1 MFLRRMMKKLSLA
14 LAVLLA
20 LGILILPASAKVAVT
35 TLYVRGQELI
45 TTPEICRISGV
56 TYVPLRG
63 FVTAL
68 DETAE
73 FSWNDR
79 TSTATVTVKGLELK
93 VPQNEKYIVANGRY
107 LYLNG
112 TVHNENGSLM
122 LPVRPLAKAFGVNVD
137 WDEVHQSVYVSG
149 DVDPILP
156 DWCFY
161 NEETLYWLSHI
172 VYAEA
177 GIEPLDGQIAVAEV
191 VLNRVDKRCWPNTV
205 YEVVFDTRAG
215 VQFSPITNGTIYLEP
230 SKEAVIAAKLA
241 LDGADVVGD
250 SYFFLNPD
258 IANSGW
264 FDRNCEYVTTIGS
277 HRFYTSELW

>member
-1 MFLRRMMKKLSLA
+1 MFLRRLTRALSLVLA
-14 LAVLLA
+14 LLLAV
-20 LGILILPASAKVAVT
+20 GILVLPASARAAVT
-35 TLYVRGQELI
+35 TLYVRGQELV
-45 TTPEICRISGV
+45 TTPEVCRIGGV

-68 DETAE
+68 DEKAQ
-73 FSWNDR
+73 FRWDDR
-79 TSTATVTVKGLELK
+79 TGMATVTVKDLELK
-93 VPQNEKYIVANGRY
+93 VTQNEKYIVANGRY

-112 TVHNENGSLM
+112 TVRNENGSLM
-122 LPVRPLAKAFGVNVD
+122 LPVRPLAKAFGVTVD
-137 WDEVHQSVYVSG
+137 WDEETESVHVSG
-149 DVDPILP
+149 EVKPILP

-177 GIEPLDGQIAVAEV
+177 GIEPLEGQIAVAEV

-205 YEVVFDTRAG
+205 YGVVFDTSAG
-215 VQFSPITNGTIYLEP
+215 VQFSPISNGTIYLEP
-230 SKEAVIAAKLA
+230 SREAVIAAKLA

-258 IANSGW
+258 IASSKW
-264 FDRNCEYVTTIGS
+264 FDRNCQYVTTIGS
-277 HRFYTSELW
+277 HRFYTCELW

>member
-1 MFLRRMMKKLSLA
+1 MFLSRMMKKLSLA

-20 LGILILPASAKVAVT
+20 AGILILPASARAAVT
-35 TLYVRGQELI
+35 TLYVHGQELV

-68 DETAE
+68 DEKAE
-73 FSWNDR
+73 FSWSDGTR
-79 TSTATVTVKGLELK
+79 TATVTIKGLELK
-93 VPQNEKYIVANGRY
+93 VPQDEKYIVANGRY

-112 TVHNENGSLM
+112 TVRNENGSLM
-122 LPVRPLAKAFGVNVD
+122 LPVRPLAKAFGVTVD
-137 WDEVHQSVYVSG
+137 WDEEKDCVNISG
-149 DVDPILP
+149 KVDPILP

-161 NEETLYWLSHI
+161 NEDTLYWLSHI

-177 GIEPLDGQIAVAEV
+177 GIEPLEGQIAVAEV

-215 VQFSPITNGTIYLEP
+215 VQFSPISNGTIYLEP

>member
-1 MFLRRMMKKLSLA
+1 MGFPSRNSPMSRR
-14 LAVLLA
+14 
-20 LGILILPASAKVAVT
+20 KVSQ
-35 TLYVRGQELI
+35 R
-45 TTPEICRISGV
+45 R
-56 TYVPLRG
+56 
-63 FVTAL
+63 
-68 DETAE
+68 
-73 FSWNDR
+73 
-79 TSTATVTVKGLELK
+79 
-93 VPQNEKYIVANGRY
+93 
-107 LYLNG
+107 
-112 TVHNENGSLM
+112 
-122 LPVRPLAKAFGVNVD
+122 KAFGVNVD

-177 GIEPLDGQIAVAEV
+177 GIEPLEGQIAVAEV

>member
-1 MFLRRMMKKLSLA
+1 MFLSRMMKRLSLVMA
-14 LAVLLA
+14 TLMAA
-20 LGILILPASAKVAVT
+20 GILILPASARAAVT
-35 TLYVRGQELI
+35 TLYVRGQELK
-45 TTPEICRISGV
+45 TTPEVCRIGGV
-56 TYVPLRG
+56 TYVPLRA
-63 FVTAL
+63 FVNAL
-68 DETAE
+68 DDTAE

-79 TSTATVTVKGLELK
+79 TGTATVTIKGLELK
-93 VPQNEKYIVANGRY
+93 VTQEEKYIVANGRY
-107 LYLNG
+107 LYLDG
-112 TVHNENGSLM
+112 TVRNENGSLM
-122 LPVRPLAKAFGVNVD
+122 LPVRPLAKAFGVKVE
-137 WDEVHQSVYVSG
+137 WDGESESVNISG
-149 DVDPILP
+149 QVEPILP

-177 GIEPLDGQIAVAEV
+177 GIEPLEGQIAVAEV

-215 VQFSPITNGTIYLEP
+215 VQFSPISNGTIYLEP

>member
-1 MFLRRMMKKLSLA
+1 MFLSRMMKKLSLA

-20 LGILILPASAKVAVT
+20 AGILILPASAKAAVT
-35 TLYVRGQELI
+35 TLYVHGQELV

-68 DETAE
+68 DEKAE
-73 FSWNDR
+73 FSWSDGTR
-79 TSTATVTVKGLELK
+79 TATVTIKGLELK
-93 VPQNEKYIVANGRY
+93 VPQDEKYIVANGRY

-112 TVHNENGSLM
+112 TVRNENGSLM
-122 LPVRPLAKAFGVNVD
+122 LPVRPLAKAFGVTVD
-137 WDEVHQSVYVSG
+137 WDEEKDCVNISG
-149 DVDPILP
+149 TVDPILP

-161 NEETLYWLSHI
+161 NEDTLYWLSHI

-177 GIEPLDGQIAVAEV
+177 GIEPLEGQIAVAEV

-215 VQFSPITNGTIYLEP
+215 VQFSPISNGTIYLEP